1 MTKISI
7 IIPLYLSSNFI
18 EKLNESLIKQT
29 FHNLEI
35 IYINDESPDDSY
47 FKVLNAAN
55 NDDRIKIINKQNEG
69 QAAALNDGINVSTG
83 DYIMF
88 LDADDWIEI
97 NTCELAFETAAKYDA
112 DMVFWPN
119 IKEYA
124 SKSVYYPGFFNSSK
138 LFDKNEMSF
147 LRRRMIGLI
156 GKELEEPMKTDAF
169 NAGWGKLYKADIIKR
184 NGIKWTDTKIVGSSD
199 VLFNAQLIPYIKRAF
214 YLDKHLHHYNKNNPN
229 SLTQTYNDTL
239 KVKFE
244 NLFIELDKVIKKHY
258 SKQKIEVYSEALNNR
273 IALSIINIGLGY
285 SSKGLKSNGY
295 KLFNLLLKSNPY
307 KQSLKALKTKYLPI
321 HFRGFFYLAKRGMA
335 IPAFFLLM
343 IMSKMRDK

>member
-47 FKVLNAAN
+47 FKVLNAAK

-69 QAAALNDGINVSTG
+69 QAAALNDGIKVSTG
-83 DYIMF
+83 NYIMF
-88 LDADDWIEI
+88 LDSDDWIEI
-97 NTCELAFETAAKYDA
+97 NTCELAFESAAKYDA

-124 SKSVYYPGFFNSSK
+124 TKSVYYPGFFSSSK
-138 LFDKNEMSF
+138 LFDENEMSF

-156 GKELEEPMKTDAF
+156 GEELKEPMKTDAF

-184 NGIKWTDTKIVGSSD
+184 NGIKWTDTKLVGSSD

-214 YLDKHLHHYNKNNPN
+214 YLDKHLHHYNKDNPN
-229 SLTQTYNDTL
+229 ALTKTYNNTL
-239 KVKFE
+239 KSKFE
-244 NLFIELDKVIKKHY
+244 NLFVELEKIILENYAEEKK
-258 SKQKIEVYSEALNNR
+258 IMSEALNNR
-273 IALSIINIGLGY
+273 IALSIINLGLGY
-285 SSKGLKSNGY
+285 SKTAFNLKGY
-295 KLFNLLLKSNPY
+295 KLFNDLMKSEPFWS
-307 KQSLKALKTKYLPI
+307 SLKNLKTKYLPI
-321 HFRGFFYLAKRGMA
+321 QFRIFFELVKMRMA
-335 IPAFFLLM
+335 FPAFFILI
-343 IMSKMRDK
+343 IMSKLRDK